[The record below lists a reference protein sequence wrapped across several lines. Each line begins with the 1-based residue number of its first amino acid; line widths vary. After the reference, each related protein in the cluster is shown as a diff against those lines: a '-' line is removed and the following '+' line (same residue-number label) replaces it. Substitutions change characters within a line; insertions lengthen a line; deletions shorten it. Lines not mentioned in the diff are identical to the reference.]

1 MVRLDLKFHS
11 VAEIWLTPKEDGLN
25 LNMDADTIKQLVKRG
40 RQAGR
45 EIAERFANLNPTD
58 AMSWEG
64 HRWARFRSGIAGLME
79 TVLAFKH
86 ANAVAPPGSSAL
98 AALLADLDAPPTYG
112 FHNQSQRVEAEG
124 ITAKLLA
131 FIAEVEQA
139 AGRVCA
145 DPEASR
151 SGPFCDGPRPPVEY
165 GSRARF

>member
-45 EIAERFANLNPTD
+45 EIAERFADLNPTD

-86 ANAVAPPGSSAL
+86 ANAVAPPGELSARGV
-98 AALLADLDAPPTYG
+98 A
-112 FHNQSQRVEAEG
+112 R
-124 ITAKLLA
+124 
-131 FIAEVEQA
+131 
-139 AGRVCA
+139 
-145 DPEASR
+145 
-151 SGPFCDGPRPPVEY
+151 GPR
-165 GSRARF
+165 RAADIRVSQSVAACGGRGHHREVTSVHSGGRAGGWTCLC